1 MDTVGATVSVRILSG
16 LNLEK
21 CKGFLSSGTKQTARF
36 NEVSGCIKRLSVKRG
51 MTVQGDVKLKWIS
64 LAFWEIADLPLP

>member
-1 MDTVGATVSVRILSG
+1 MFALKGYPYISG

-21 CKGFLSSGTKQTARF
+21 CKGFLSPGTKQTVRI

-51 MTVQGDVKLKWIS
+51 MTVQGDVKLKGIS
-64 LAFWEIADLPLP
+64 LGFWETADLPLP